1 GFAGLDEALTAH
13 GRHLDEF
20 LDVLTEVR
28 AAVLDLRQEVAG
40 QREQIRR
47 LADDVLRVL
56 AQHRLERR
64 ELRPGDSLSLRTD
77 KERRLVKDL
86 VTRYRGLPPE
96 QRQQLPALL
105 NAVGKMEVVVGNF
118 ESARRDFQEVASLT
132 AAHADRAEAHFNAY
146 QAALEC
152 RQWPEA
158 LAAFRQ

>member
-1 GFAGLDEALTAH
+1 
-13 GRHLDEF
+13 
-20 LDVLTEVR
+20 
-28 AAVLDLRQEVAG
+28 
-40 QREQIRR
+40 
-47 LADDVLRVL
+47 
-56 AQHRLERR
+56 
-64 ELRPGDSLSLRTD
+64 PGDSLSLRTD
-77 KERRLVKDL
+77 EERRLVKDL

-158 LAAFRQ
+158 LAAFRQAVALDPDRFTPFPLGKYEPERILGAGGLGVAFLCHDPR